1 MVSQRQDD
9 MNKCESE
16 GKNRVRQREGER
28 ERAGRPVSIP
38 EQTAVDN
45 HGL

>member
-16 GKNRVRQREGER
+16 GKNRAGERKRER
-28 ERAGRPVSIP
+28 ERRPVSIP